1 MKTISEK
8 KQFKDYRYK
17 ARINDFTDFLV
28 DELEFTQMQD
38 ENFHNLNKYKKWI
51 IEYRKY
57 IEITIVD
64 ESYINDEHC
73 VKIECYEM
81 DDLSFSF
88 TLNLYKGSHTQ
99 YINNKNIMRAV
110 TLF

>member
-1 MKTISEK
+1 MNITEK
-8 KQFKDYRYK
+8 KQFKDDRYK
-17 ARINDFTDFLV
+17 ARIKDFIDFLV
-28 DELEFTQMQD
+28 NELEFTQMQD
-38 ENFHNLNKYKKWI
+38 NFHNINKYRKWI

-57 IEITIVD
+57 IEITVID

-73 VKIECYEM
+73 IKVDCYEM
-81 DDLSFSF
+81 DELSFSF

-99 YINNKNIMRAV
+99 YLNNKNIMRVV